1 MIVTNSVANSVA
13 NAVTKSAANA
23 VTKSAAKTVKN
34 SVANQPGRT
43 MAAKLG
49 MVLALSALSVS
60 GSASAWGLLQAYQDA
75 LQNDSTYRSAKF
87 ENDSGMANKQIGRAG
102 LLPVVSAN
110 YSSNK
115 NRSDYTQNGSV
126 THPEYTSSS
135 ASLNL
140 RQPILNLEGVARY
153 YQGMAQAKS
162 SEALFQSRHHELMV
176 RLISAYV
183 ELLFSSD
190 QLNLTSAQRDTLA
203 EQKLVNERLFAKGEG
218 TKTDVLETQARLD
231 LAEAQVVE
239 TRDAQAV
246 SRAALAAIVG
256 HEVGQIDSL
265 SGDFKVMPLQPA
277 DFAAWKALAVA
288 NNPELQAQV
297 HAIEVARQELNR
309 NRAGHAPRLDLV
321 AGYSKSTSES
331 ITVLNTDNVNRS
343 VGIQLSIPLYSGGAV
358 SAGSTQATAN
368 YMRAKAD
375 QDVRSDRILNDLQRQ
390 YNTVVGSVARLDAL
404 NKAVESARLLITA
417 TQQSIKGGV
426 RINLDLL
433 NARQQYYTAQ
443 RDLAQA
449 RYNYLQAYM
458 RLRSAAGVLAP
469 ADVNKL
475 AGFFVA
481 GK

>member
-1 MIVTNSVANSVA
+1 VLKHA
-13 NAVTKSAANA
+13 
-23 VTKSAAKTVKN
+23 
-34 SVANQPGRT
+34 G
-43 MAAKLG
+43 LG
-49 MVLALSALSVS
+49 MVLVSALSF
-60 GSASAWGLLQAYQDA
+60 GTNAHAYGLLQAYQDA

-87 ENDSGMANKQIGRAG
+87 ENESGVANKKIARAG

-110 YSSNK
+110 YSTNK
-115 NRSDYTQNGSV
+115 NRSDYTQKDTLGNERV

-135 ASLNL
+135 TSLTL
-140 RQPILNLEGVARY
+140 RQPILNLDGVARY

-162 SEALFQSRHHELMV
+162 SEALFQNRHNELVV
-176 RLISAYV
+176 RLMSAYV

-190 QLNLTSAQRDTLA
+190 QLNLITAQRNTLI
-203 EQKLVNERLFAKGEG
+203 EQKSLNERLFAKGEG
-218 TKTDVLETQARLD
+218 TRTDLLETQARLD

-239 TRDAQAV
+239 IRDAQAV

-256 HEVGQIDSL
+256 RNIEQIDGL
-265 SGDFKVMPLQPA
+265 GGNFKLLPLQPA
-277 DFAAWKALAVA
+277 DFSAWKDLALA

-309 NRAGHAPRLDLV
+309 NRAGHAPRLDFV
-321 AGYSKSTSES
+321 AAYSKSTSES
-331 ITVLNTDNVNRS
+331 ITVLNTDNLNRS
-343 VGIQLSIPLYSGGAV
+343 IGIQLSIPLYSGGAV

-375 QDVRSDRILNDLQRQ
+375 QDVRTDRILNDLQRQ
-390 YNTVVGSVARLDAL
+390 YNTVVGSVARLDAM
-404 NKAVESARLLITA
+404 NKVVESARLLITA

-433 NARQQYYTAQ
+433 NARQQFYTAQ

-449 RYNYLQAYM
+449 RYNYLQAYI
-458 RLRSAAGVLAP
+458 RLRAAAGVLAP
-469 ADVNKL
+469 TDVNKL